1 MLFFRT
7 RKSLQAL
14 YFGPEFPYHGVL
26 NCSWRR
32 FSVPAL
38 AARVEPM
45 PRSPRIVVIE
55 PSGVRRD
62 VPLNASPFRIGR
74 QAGNELTLRDSRI
87 SRQQAQIL
95 SENGNWILEDM
106 GSRHGTF
113 VNGEKVLKHELQPR
127 DKIDFG
133 MADSYKLIYLGEGAT
148 IEELVEKVEGPAPSA
163 PGSRELHHL
172 GVLLDVARTLG
183 TGLSLEDVLTAVVDA
198 AIQVTRTERGVLLLA
213 NPGGELQM
221 VVARD
226 AQKGTLRPDLLKV
239 SQSVVKRVVN
249 TRREMIVSDTG
260 DEAGGVSQQESVAR
274 LELHT
279 IVAIPVDKLPVI
291 ETLDATIST
300 RQGELLGVL
309 YMDSHIPSSAF
320 TDMDRDVLRTL
331 AREAA
336 TVIENARLFASSRA
350 KARLDHEIEIASG
363 IQKTLLPKS
372 LPSLPD
378 LQVVASTLSCHSVGG
393 DCFDVIQL
401 SGGRHGFFVGDV
413 SGKGISAA
421 LLATLLQ
428 GVFFTTAAMDISLP
442 GVFSRVNQYLCE
454 RSGEDRYATVFYGIL
469 DKMGR
474 FEYVNAGHV
483 PPIIRRKS
491 GELEGLGS
499 ANFPVGMF
507 AEAEYQSAR
516 VTLEPGEYLVIYTD
530 GVSEAAN
537 PRNELFEEVRLRK
550 IMESFTGD
558 TVDGLADVIKEG
570 MRAFTEGAPQSDDI
584 TILVVQYKGNS

>member
-1 MLFFRT
+1 
-7 RKSLQAL
+7 
-14 YFGPEFPYHGVL
+14 
-26 NCSWRR
+26 
-32 FSVPAL
+32 
-38 AARVEPM
+38 M

-95 SENGNWILEDM
+95 SVNGGWVLEDRA
-106 GSRHGTF
+106 SRPGTF

-148 IEELVEKVEGPAPSA
+148 IEELVERVEAPAPSA
-163 PGSRELHHL
+163 PGSRELYHL
-172 GVLLDVARTLG
+172 GVLLEVARTLG

-213 NPGGELQM
+213 NEQQELQM
-221 VVARD
+221 IVARD
-226 AQKGTLRPDLLKV
+226 AQRGTLRPDQLQV
-239 SQSVVKRVVN
+239 SQSVVKRVAQ
-249 TRREMIVSDTG
+249 TRRELIVSDTG
-260 DEAGGVSQQESVAR
+260 EDGGMSQQESVAR

-279 IVAIPVDKLPVI
+279 VVAIPIDKLPVI

-336 TVIENARLFASSRA
+336 TVIENARLFASARA

-469 DKMGR
+469 GKMGR

-483 PPIIRRKS
+483 PPIVKRKS

-507 AEAEYQSAR
+507 AEAEYQS
-516 VTLEPGEYLVIYTD
+516 
-530 GVSEAAN
+530 
-537 PRNELFEEVRLRK
+537 
-550 IMESFTGD
+550 
-558 TVDGLADVIKEG
+558 
-570 MRAFTEGAPQSDDI
+570 
-584 TILVVQYKGNS
+584 

>member
-1 MLFFRT
+1 
-7 RKSLQAL
+7 
-14 YFGPEFPYHGVL
+14 
-26 NCSWRR
+26 
-32 FSVPAL
+32 
-38 AARVEPM
+38 M
-45 PRSPRIVVIE
+45 PRAPRLVVIE
-55 PSGVRRD
+55 PNGVRRE
-62 VPLNASPFRIGR
+62 VSIGNTPFRIGR

-95 SENGNWILEDM
+95 AVNGTFVLEDM

-113 VNGEKVLKHELQPR
+113 VNGEKALRHELKPNDQ
-127 DKIDFG
+127 IDFG
-133 MADSYKLIYLGEGAT
+133 MADSYKLQFIGEGAT
-148 IEELVEKVEGPAPSA
+148 IEELVERVEAPAPQHA
-163 PGSRELHHL
+163 GSRELYHL
-172 GVLLDVARTLG
+172 GVLLEVARTLG

-213 NPGGELQM
+213 NDKQELQT

-226 AQKGTLRPDLLKV
+226 SQRGTLRPDQLQV
-239 SQSVVKRVVN
+239 SQSVVKRVAQ
-249 TRREMIVSDTG
+249 TRRELIVSDTG
-260 DEAGGVSQQESVAR
+260 QNEMKAQESVAR

-279 IVAIPVDKLPVI
+279 VIAIPVDKLPVI

-309 YMDSHIPSSAF
+309 YLDSHIPSSAF
-320 TDMDRDVLRTL
+320 SDLDRDVLRTL

-336 TVIENARLFASSRA
+336 TVVENARLFASSRA
-350 KARLDHEIEIASG
+350 KQRLDHEIEIASQ
-363 IQKTLLPKS
+363 IQKNLLPKS
-372 LPSLPD
+372 LPNLPD
-378 LQVVASTLSCHSVGG
+378 VSVAGSTLSCHSVGG
-393 DCFDVIQL
+393 DCFDVIDL
-401 SGGRHGFFVGDV
+401 GGGRHGFFVGDV

-483 PPIIRRKS
+483 PPLLKRKK
-491 GELEGLGS
+491 GGLEGLGS

-507 AEAEYQSAR
+507 QEAEYQSAR
-516 VTLEPGEYLVIYTD
+516 IQVEPGDFLVIYTD
-530 GVSEAAN
+530 GVSEACN
-537 PRNELFEEVRLRK
+537 TKNELFEEARLRQ
-550 IMESFTGD
+550 ILEDFTGTTGTQLGD
-558 TVDGLADVIKEG
+558 AIREG
-570 MRAFTEGAPQSDDI
+570 MRAFCEGAAQSDDI
-584 TILVVQYKGNS
+584 TILVIEYKGNAG

>member
-1 MLFFRT
+1 M
-7 RKSLQAL
+7 
-14 YFGPEFPYHGVL
+14 
-26 NCSWRR
+26 
-32 FSVPAL
+32 
-38 AARVEPM
+38 
-45 PRSPRIVVIE
+45 VIE
-55 PSGVRRD
+55 PSGVHRE
-62 VPLNASPFRIGR
+62 VPLSASPFRIGR
-74 QAGNELTLRDSRI
+74 QAGNELTVRDSRI
-87 SRQQAQIL
+87 SRQQAQII
-95 SENGNWILEDM
+95 SVNGSWVLEDM

-113 VNGEKVLKHELQPR
+113 VNGEKVLRHELRPS

-133 MADSYKLIYLGEGAT
+133 MADSYRLVFIGEGAT
-148 IEELVEKVEGPAPSA
+148 IEELVERVEAPAPTQ
-163 PGSRELHHL
+163 PGTRELYHL
-172 GVLLDVARTLG
+172 GVLLEVARTMG

-213 NPGGELQM
+213 NTPGAELQM

-226 AQKGTLRPDLLKV
+226 AKRGTLRPDQLQV
-239 SQSVVKRVVN
+239 SQSVVKRVAN
-249 TRREMIVSDTG
+249 SRRELIVSDTG
-260 DEAGGVSQQESVAR
+260 EDTGGMTAGESVAR

-309 YMDSHIPSSAF
+309 YLDSHVPSSAF
-320 TDMDRDVLRTL
+320 TDLDREVLRTL

-336 TVIENARLFASSRA
+336 TVIENARLFAASRA
-350 KARLDHEIEIASG
+350 KARLDHEIEIASQ
-363 IQKTLLPKS
+363 IQHTLLPKAMPNTPE
-372 LPSLPD
+372 LA
-378 LQVVASTLSCHSVGG
+378 VAGSTLSCHSVGG
-393 DCFDVIQL
+393 DCFDVIPL
-401 SGGRHGFFVGDV
+401 GGGRHGFFVGDV

-442 GVFSRVNQYLCE
+442 GVFSRVNLYLCE

-483 PPIIRRKS
+483 PPLLLRKS
-491 GELEGLGS
+491 GALEGLGS

-516 VTLEPGEYLVIYTD
+516 IQLEPGDFLVIYTD
-530 GVSEAAN
+530 GVSEAQN
-537 PRNELFEEVRLRK
+537 PQNEMFEEARLRR
-550 IMESFTGD
+550 ILESFTGE
-558 TVDGLADVIKEG
+558 TVEQLGDAIREG
-570 MRAFTEGAPQSDDI
+570 MRTFTEGAAQSDDI
-584 TILVVQYKGNS
+584 TILVVQHKGQGS